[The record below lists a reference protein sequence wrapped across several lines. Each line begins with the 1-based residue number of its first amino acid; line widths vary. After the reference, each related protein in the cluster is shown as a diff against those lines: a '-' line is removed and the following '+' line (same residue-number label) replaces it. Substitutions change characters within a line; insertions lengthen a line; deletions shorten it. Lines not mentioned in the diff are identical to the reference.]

1 MTAFI
6 TPFKNKSFWVAAAD
20 RALRTFAQAAAAILT
35 AGGVGLLDVDLA
47 GAASAGALA
56 ALISVLTSIATPGF
70 VGGAEAKEE
79 PLADTDLDVDDIPG
93 GEVEGVAA
101 EKVDAEPDLE
111 EGLGK

>member
-1 MTAFI
+1 M
-6 TPFKNKSFWVAAAD
+6 TPFKNKSFWVAVAD

-70 VGGAEAKEE
+70 VDGAEKQQE
-79 PLADTDLDVDDIPG
+79 PVEDVDLDVDDAPG
-93 GEVEGVAA
+93 GELHGAA
-101 EKVDAEPDLE
+101 AKVSADEQLTPD
-111 EGLGK
+111 GLGL